1 MSEYTAYFDP
11 DVDAIRSN
19 MDNTF
24 ISDVLTNFSKIEHS
38 PRPAEKKP
46 NIDKKNITDKVGSPI
61 R

>member
-24 ISDVLTNFSKIEHS
+24 ISDVLTNFSKIENS